1 MLSCSSAQLTLAGTL
16 RGKRWRRQ
24 EVKACRERKRMS
36 VVHGSFWALVAL
48 PSLSPS
54 ALLLDCP
61 PNPMPYPR
69 LLDINTVQPCLLP
82 PGFVSSVSPH
92 FCLLCPPSSLPSPG
106 QLPLQAISCLP
117 TCPVPS
123 PALGPQTSW
132 VLSPTSHDVVGAQ
145 PLGSGTSGYC
155 LRVSGSLLR
164 ASPYPGHLHLPELSR

>member
-24 EVKACRERKRMS
+24 EVRAYRERKKS
-36 VVHGSFWALVAL
+36 AAHGSCWALVAL

-54 ALLLDCP
+54 ALLLECL

-69 LLDINTVQPCLLP
+69 LLDINTVQPYLLP
-82 PGFVSSVSPH
+82 PGFVSSVSTH
-92 FCLLCPPSSLPSPG
+92 FCLFCPPSSLPSTG
-106 QLPLQAISCLP
+106 QLPLPATSSLP

-132 VLSPTSHDVVGAQ
+132 ALSPTSHDVVGAR
-145 PLGSGTSGYC
+145 PLGSGTSGCC
-155 LRVSGSLLR
+155 LRGGGSLLR
-164 ASPYPGHLHLPELSR
+164 ASPYPGHPHLPELSR